1 MNETVD
7 LEQVAAIEGDCV
19 KQDEEIDDG
28 QEELN
33 FDEYL
38 QQMIQAQEEAESE

>member
-7 LEQVAAIEGDCV
+7 HEQVAAIEGDRIE
-19 KQDEEIDDG
+19 QSDEKDDG
-28 QEELN
+28 QYELN

-38 QQMIQAQEEAESE
+38 QQMIQAQEEAGSD